1 MPTQSPTESVAESSP
16 APKRRGIS
24 AILALFI
31 VVLTLATSIIF
42 TGQLDWSRSDDSAKD
57 QPQRHLRV
65 SLSHTDHHG
74 FYKQAL
80 KDGPSVTR
88 ACLECHPNA
97 AQEVMHTR
105 HFTWLG
111 DTTPIPG
118 NGPNHTL
125 PQRIGKRNLVNN
137 FCLSVESNWPR
148 CTNCH
153 AGYGWVDA
161 SFDFSNSSNVDC
173 LICHDGS
180 GSYVKASGG
189 LPAANVNL
197 LAVAESVGRPTRANC
212 GSCHFAGGGGDAVK
226 HGDLDATLNFPHP
239 RNDVHMGRA
248 NFACI
253 DCHRAQKHKIPGQ
266 GMSVA
271 VGEGQRVSCT
281 DCHAAQPHNN
291 ARLNQHTPVVAC
303 ATCHIPWLAPDSPT
317 KLVWDWSTAGRE
329 TSEKDPHVYMKEK
342 GSFVYQSHVIPEYYW
357 YDGRSE
363 RYLKGDPV
371 DASRGVDIN
380 RPLGVRGSK
389 GSMLMPFKVHRGK
402 QPFDTENDILLVAQT
417 YGEQGYW
424 KTFDW
429 MQSLR
434 LGSAAAGLPFSGKYD
449 FIATRMYWPISHM
462 VAPAERALGCV
473 DCHSDGG
480 RLDWQALGY
489 DTDPALRSPLAMRG
503 AP

>member
-1 MPTQSPTESVAESSP
+1 MSNT
-16 APKRRGIS
+16 KRRGAS
-24 AILALFI
+24 TVLALLA
-31 VVLTLATSIIF
+31 VVLTLVASILI
-42 TGQLDWSRSDDSAKD
+42 TGQLDWSRGSTK
-57 QPQRHLRV
+57 PQDEPRARLKASR
-65 SLSHTDHHG
+65 SHTDHHG
-74 FYKQAL
+74 FYMQSF

-97 AQEVMHTR
+97 ADQVMHTR

-111 DTTPIPG
+111 ESTTIPG
-118 NGPNHTL
+118 KGPQHTE

-161 SFDFSNSSNVDC
+161 KFDFTQPTNVDC

-189 LPAANVNL
+189 LPAASVNL
-197 LAVAESVGRPTRANC
+197 KAVAESVGRPTRANC

-239 RNDVHMGRA
+239 RVDVHMGRE

-253 DCHRAQKHKIPGQ
+253 DCHRTEAHRIPGQ

-271 VGEGQRVSCT
+271 VGEGKRVSCT
-281 DCHAAQPHNN
+281 DCHAPQPHQN
-291 ARLNQHTPVVAC
+291 ARLNQHVAVVAC

-317 KLVWDWSTAGRE
+317 KLIWDWSTAGQDTR
-329 TSEKDPHVYMKEK
+329 EKDTHVYMKEK
-342 GSFVYQSHVIPEYYW
+342 GSFEYRSHVAPEYYW
-357 YDGRSE
+357 YNGHSE

-371 DASRGVDIN
+371 DPANVVDIN
-380 RPLGVRGSK
+380 RPLGARGDK
-389 GSMLMPFKVHRGK
+389 GALIVPFKVHRGK
-402 QPFDTENDILLVAQT
+402 QPYDIDNQVLLVAQT
-417 YGEQGYW
+417 YGERGYW
-424 KTFDW
+424 TTFDW
-429 MQSLR
+429 SEALQR
-434 LGSAAAGLPFSGKYD
+434 GSTAAGIPFSGKYG

-462 VAPAERALGCV
+462 VAPADRALGCV
-473 DCHSDGG
+473 DCHGEGG
-480 RLDWQALGY
+480 RLDWQSLGY
-489 DTDPALRSPLAMRG
+489 ETDPASRVLLTEQV